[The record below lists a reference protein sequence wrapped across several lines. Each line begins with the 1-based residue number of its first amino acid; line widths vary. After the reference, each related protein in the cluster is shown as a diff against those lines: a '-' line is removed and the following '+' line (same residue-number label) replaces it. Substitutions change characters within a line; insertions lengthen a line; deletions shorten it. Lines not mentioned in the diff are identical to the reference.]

1 MSRARQHLSV
11 VVDEVLADAKT
22 ASDRRHNEAHA
33 IKVAAA
39 QPKTAMAR
47 DLRALADDV
56 RSMSDDVS
64 YADFTGA
71 P

>member
-1 MSRARQHLSV
+1 MNRSNNYLSV
-11 VVDEVLADAKT
+11 VVDDVLASAN
-22 ASDRRHNEAHA
+22 AAVQRRNGEAQA

-39 QPKTAMAR
+39 QPKTQMAR
-47 DLRALADDV
+47 DLRALAGDV